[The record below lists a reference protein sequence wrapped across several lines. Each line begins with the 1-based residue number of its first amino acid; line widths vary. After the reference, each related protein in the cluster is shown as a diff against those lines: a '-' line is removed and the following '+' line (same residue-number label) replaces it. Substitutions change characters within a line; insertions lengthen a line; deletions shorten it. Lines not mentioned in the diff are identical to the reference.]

1 MAQFKRY
8 NEQNMGEALSEWLD
22 RYRLRQGTD
31 NSRVLQAWDEVMGPS
46 VARQTSR
53 KKVENGVLVIQLDS
67 SVVRKELLMVKA
79 KIVVAINEH
88 VGRSAIKDLH
98 IF

>member
-1 MAQFKRY
+1 
-8 NEQNMGEALSEWLD
+8 
-22 RYRLRQGTD
+22 
-31 NSRVLQAWDEVMGPS
+31 MGPS

-53 KKVENGVLVIQLDS
+53 KKVENGVLIIQLDS

-79 KIVVAINEH
+79 KIVSAINEH

>member
-1 MAQFKRY
+1 MAAPKRS
-8 NEQNMGEALSEWLD
+8 NEQNMGEALGQWLD

-53 KKVENGVLVIQLDS
+53 KKVENGVLIIQLES
-67 SVVRKELLMVKA
+67 AVVRKELLMVKG
-79 KIVVAINEH
+79 KIIAAINEH

>member
-1 MAQFKRY
+1 
-8 NEQNMGEALSEWLD
+8 MGEALSEWLD

-53 KKVENGVLVIQLDS
+53 KKVENGVLIIQLDS

-79 KIVVAINEH
+79 KIVSAINEH

>member
-1 MAQFKRY
+1 MAQFKRS

-67 SVVRKELLMVKA
+67 AVVRKELLMVKA
-79 KIVVAINEH
+79 KIVAAINEH

>member
-1 MAQFKRY
+1 MATSKRS
-8 NEQNMGEALSEWLD
+8 NEQTMGEALSQWLD
-22 RYRLRQGTD
+22 RYRLRQGTE

-53 KKVENGVLVIQLDS
+53 KKVENGVLIIQLDS
-67 SVVRKELLMVKA
+67 SVVRKELLMVRG
-79 KIVVAINEH
+79 KIVHAINEH
-88 VGRSAIKDLH
+88 VGRTAIKDLQ

>member
-1 MAQFKRY
+1 MAQFKRS

-53 KKVENGVLVIQLDS
+53 KKVENGVLIIQLDS

-79 KIVVAINEH
+79 KIVSAINEH

>member
-1 MAQFKRY
+1 MAQFKRS

-67 SVVRKELLMVKA
+67 AVVRKELLMVKA
-79 KIVVAINEH
+79 KIVSAINEH

>member
-1 MAQFKRY
+1 MAQFKRS

-31 NSRVLQAWDEVMGPS
+31 NSMVLQAWDEVMGPS

-53 KKVENGVLVIQLDS
+53 KKVENGVLIIQLDS
-67 SVVRKELLMVKA
+67 SVVRKELLIVKA
-79 KIVVAINEH
+79 KIVSAINEH

>member
-1 MAQFKRY
+1 MARSKRS
-8 NEQNMGEALSEWLD
+8 NEQTMGEALGQWLD

-31 NSRVLQAWDEVMGPS
+31 DSRVLQAWDEVMGPS

-53 KKVENGVLVIQLDS
+53 KKVENGILVIQLDS
-67 SVVRKELLMVKA
+67 SVVRKELLMVKG
-79 KIVVAINEH
+79 KIVTAINEH
-88 VGRSAIKDLH
+88 VGRNAIKDVH